1 MKTKSNHINKLLNF
15 YLEDLGDGDITT
27 ESIIENDILKTAK
40 IISKENGILAG
51 IEEISTLCVQRNL
64 EIKWNFSDG
73 DEIKSSDILCNISGK
88 IKSILSVE
96 RVILNLL
103 GHMCGVATM
112 THKAIQLAKLE
123 NNDIIIAG
131 TRKTLPGLRYFE
143 KKAIVIAGGNSHRYN
158 LGDMILIKEK
168 HLKISKN
175 INSTIQKIKSALPDH
190 SIEIEIHNQSDLIT
204 AVNAGADTVLLDNMN
219 PEQIQSCI
227 ELLTSNDLR
236 KNIILEASGNIT
248 LDNIRSYAKTG
259 VDIISMG
266 VLTHS
271 SKILDL
277 SLIVE

>member
-1 MKTKSNHINKLLNF
+1 MKTKTTHINELLNF

-73 DEIKSSDILCNISGK
+73 DEIKPSDILCNISGK

-103 GHMCGVATM
+103 GHMCGVATI
-112 THKAIQLAKLE
+112 THEAIQLAKLE

-158 LGDMILIKEK
+158 LGDMILIKEN
-168 HLKISKN
+168 HLKLSKN

-190 SIEIEIHNQSDLIT
+190 SIEIEIQNQSDLIT

-227 ELLTSNDLR
+227 ELLTSKDLR

-248 LDNIRSYAKTG
+248 LGNIRSYAKTG

-271 SKILDL
+271 SKTLDL

>member
-1 MKTKSNHINKLLNF
+1 MKTKPNHINKLLNF

-51 IEEISTLCVQRNL
+51 IEEISDLCVQRNL

-73 DEIKSSDILCNISGK
+73 DEVKSSDVLCHISGK

-143 KKAIVIAGGNSHRYN
+143 KKAIVIAGGNSHRFN
-158 LGDMILIKEK
+158 LGDMILIKEN

-190 SIEIEIHNQSDLIT
+190 SIEIEIQNQSDLIT